1 MRRTLDGLY
10 AAGLLLAAIA
20 MVGIG
25 VLVLLQVAGRVIDRF
40 LVFVGSAPLG
50 LAIPSLAEF
59 GGFLFV
65 AAASLALPATLRAG
79 QHVRVTFLALALRPG
94 PAQRVLETAVL
105 VGAAGLAG
113 FASWHSGLQ
122 ALDSWQFG
130 SLSYGMIPVPLW
142 IPQGAMTV
150 GLALL
155 LVSLVDE
162 LVALLRG
169 DIPAFRQ
176 AELGRARS
184 GLTKAPSETAE
195 RNQE

>member
-1 MRRTLDGLY
+1 MRKALDRLY
-10 AAGLLLAAIA
+10 AAGLLLAAVSMVAIAA
-20 MVGIG
+20 MV
-25 VLVLLQVAGRVIDRF
+25 LMQVAGRVIDRA
-40 LVFVGSAPLG
+40 LILVGSAPLG

-79 QHVRVTFLALALRPG
+79 QHVRVTFLALALKPG
-94 PAQRVLETAVL
+94 PALRMLEAVVLM
-105 VGAAGLAG
+105 AASGLAG

-142 IPQGAMTV
+142 IPQGAMTL

-155 LVSLVDE
+155 LVALLDE
-162 LVALLRG
+162 FAASLRG
-169 DIPAFRQ
+169 DTPAFRQ

-184 GLTKAPSETAE
+184 SLTKRSDDNAE
-195 RNQE
+195 RAQG